1 MDCINAI
8 RTVTQKSVTFFGKN
22 CYYYMRSKNINEKF
36 MKEQQI
42 KEEIKMEYAPLVS
55 VIVPI
60 YNAERYIRRCLD
72 SIRAQTFQNFEVI
85 MINDGTTDSSAD
97 IAGEY
102 TVDPRFKLY
111 NQDNRGVGYARN
123 RGLEMAS
130 GEYVA
135 FVDSDD
141 AIVPEHLEK
150 LYAAA
155 AKEDADIVC
164 CGYCCCDDE
173 GGHLRTSKIT
183 KRRGVYSSEKLIGN
197 IIRDIS
203 IRRYL
208 WSKLWRRSL
217 FISKGISFPCITF
230 EDACIIPILFYNAK
244 RIAVI
249 TDRTYIYTCRNS
261 SITGL
266 TAKSCIGDYITANE
280 KVEDYFLSRPEYEYY
295 ISHLIYQRCKTFFVT
310 FAWLFVRLWRIKS
323 FDYFGGNLKKI
334 LRYTFAQARVSHTV
348 QPVGLTECSNVRR
361 RKQVNKLT

>member
-1 MDCINAI
+1 M
-8 RTVTQKSVTFFGKN
+8 
-22 CYYYMRSKNINEKF
+22 EK
-36 MKEQQI
+36 
-42 KEEIKMEYAPLVS
+42 APLIS

-60 YNAERYIRRCLD
+60 YNAERYLRRCLD
-72 SIRAQTFQNFEVI
+72 SIQAQTFRDFEVI
-85 MINDGTTDSSAD
+85 MINDGSQDSSAD
-97 IAGEY
+97 IAREY
-102 TVDPRFKLY
+102 TADPRFKLY
-111 NQDNRGVGYARN
+111 DQDNRGVGYVRN
-123 RGLEMAS
+123 RGLEVAK
-130 GEYVA
+130 GEYLA

-141 AIVPEHLEK
+141 AVVPEHLEK

-155 AKEDADIVC
+155 DGNDADIVC
-164 CGYCCCDDE
+164 CSYFCCDDE
-173 GGHLRTSKIT
+173 GGRLRSSKIT

-217 FISKGISFPCITF
+217 FISKGITFPCITF

-249 TDRTYIYTCRNS
+249 TDKTYIYTCRSS

-266 TAKSCIGDYITANE
+266 TGKNCIGDYITANE
-280 KVEDYFLSRPEYEYY
+280 KVEDYFLSRPEYEFY
-295 ISHLIYQRCKTFFVT
+295 ITHLIYQRCKTFFVT
-310 FAWLFVRLWRIKS
+310 FAWLFVRMWRIKS

-334 LRYTFAQARVSHTV
+334 LRYVSASARVSHKEQ
-348 QPVGLTECSNVRR
+348 QPVELAERANVRR

>member
-1 MDCINAI
+1 
-8 RTVTQKSVTFFGKN
+8 
-22 CYYYMRSKNINEKF
+22 
-36 MKEQQI
+36 
-42 KEEIKMEYAPLVS
+42 MENTPLVS

-60 YNAERYIRRCLD
+60 YKAEQYIKRCLD
-72 SIRAQTFQNFEVI
+72 SVMAQTFQNFEVI
-85 MINDGTTDSSAD
+85 MINDGTPDSSAD
-97 IAGEY
+97 IAAGY
-102 TVDPRFKLY
+102 TYDPRFKLF
-111 NQDNRGVGYARN
+111 NQENMGVGYARN
-123 RGLEMAS
+123 RGLELAR

-141 AIVPEHLEK
+141 AIAPEHLEK
-150 LYAAA
+150 LYTAAVNA
-155 AKEDADIVC
+155 DADIVC
-164 CGYCCCDDE
+164 CSYCCCDEE

-183 KRRGVYSSEKLIGN
+183 KRAGVYSSEKLIGN

-230 EDACIIPILFYNAK
+230 EDACIIPILFYNA
-244 RIAVI
+244 RRVAVI
-249 TDRTYIYTCRNS
+249 TDRTYIYTCRNN

-323 FDYFGGNLKKI
+323 LDYFGGNFKKI
-334 LRYTFAQARVSHTV
+334 FNYAFASARVSHSV
-348 QPVGLTECSNVRR
+348 QPEGLAERSNVRR
-361 RKQVNKLT
+361 RRQVNKLT

>member
-1 MDCINAI
+1 
-8 RTVTQKSVTFFGKN
+8 
-22 CYYYMRSKNINEKF
+22 
-36 MKEQQI
+36 
-42 KEEIKMEYAPLVS
+42 MENTPSVS

-60 YNAERYIRRCLD
+60 YNTERYIRRCLD
-72 SIRAQTFQNFEVI
+72 SIRAQTFQSYEVI
-85 MINDGTTDSSAD
+85 MIDDGTPDSSAE
-97 IAGEY
+97 IAEEY
-102 TVDPRFKLY
+102 TVDPRFRLIHQE
-111 NQDNRGVGYARN
+111 NCGVGYVRN
-123 RGLEMAS
+123 RGIEMAR
-130 GEYVA
+130 GEYIA

-150 LYAAA
+150 LYNAATEA
-155 AKEDADIVC
+155 DADIVC
-164 CGYCCCDDE
+164 CSYCCCDED

-217 FISKGISFPCITF
+217 FTQKNICFPCTTY
-230 EDACIIPILFYNAK
+230 EDACVIPILFYNAK
-244 RIAVI
+244 KIAVI

-266 TAKSCIGDYITANE
+266 TAKNCIGDYIAANE
-280 KVEDYFLSRPEYEYY
+280 KVEDFFLGRPEYEYY

-323 FDYFGGNLKKI
+323 FNYFGGNLRKI
-334 LRYTFAQARVSHTV
+334 IKYTFAPARVSHRV
-348 QPVGLTECSNVRR
+348 QPQSLAEESNVRR
-361 RKQVNKLT
+361 HRQVNKLT